1 MPGWDSLDTV
11 ARLYG
16 AAQITGLVLLVLLI
30 AGAVL
35 LFLQLQRRTWPEWL
49 DIGDYQVRTLA
60 CEIAGAVLLVLLGM
74 SSLVAYAYGSRQQT
88 LIAAIEQSHAEELR
102 RVSNDAKAHQ
112 TEEKE
117 KKARRAAE
125 NTSQQQLQLR
135 ELTELKLK
143 LRETE
148 SQLTELQRKQMLR
161 RLSDDEKKLLI
172 EALMPFAGQKV
183 AVASNLGDD
192 DSKTLAED
200 FVAVFD
206 AAGWDHGGEEGISA
220 ERWDRDPVGI
230 EVTLNESDA
239 RAGRISG
246 GIGALINAVRK
257 LGLVYDNTIYM
268 NREVPAGQALVK
280 VGKKLRK

>member
-1 MPGWDSLDTV
+1 MPGWDSLETV
-11 ARLYG
+11 AGLHS
-16 AAQITGLVLLVLLI
+16 AAQIVGLALLALLI
-30 AGAVL
+30 AGAGL
-35 LFLQLQRRTWPEWL
+35 LFFQLQRVNRPDWI
-49 DIGDYQVRTLA
+49 DIGDYQVRTRA
-60 CEIAGAVLLVLLGM
+60 CEIAAGVVLVLLAV
-74 SSLVAYAYGSRQQT
+74 SFLVTYAYGVRQHALVAAAEQT
-88 LIAAIEQSHAEELR
+88 HAEELR
-102 RVSNDAKAHQ
+102 RVSSDSKARQ
-112 TEEKE
+112 AEDKE

-125 NTSQQQLQLR
+125 STSQQQQQLR

-148 SQLTELQRKQMLR
+148 GQLTDLQRKQMQR

-172 EALMPFAGQKV
+172 DALTPFAGQKV
-183 AVASNLGDD
+183 AVASSLGDD
-192 DSKTLAED
+192 DSKILAED

-206 AAGWDHGGEEGISA
+206 AAGWDHGGDEGISA

-239 RAGRISG
+239 RAGRISAG
-246 GIGALINAVRK
+246 LGALINAVRK